1 MRANYAIEVLMDKNI
16 GQFKLKYDTSDL
28 DRYNYVDYS
37 YTSNNSKTAKNI
49 GNHLQNI

>member
-1 MRANYAIEVLMDKNI
+1 MPLEVLMDKNI

-37 YTSNNSKTAKNI
+37 YTSIIQKQQKNI